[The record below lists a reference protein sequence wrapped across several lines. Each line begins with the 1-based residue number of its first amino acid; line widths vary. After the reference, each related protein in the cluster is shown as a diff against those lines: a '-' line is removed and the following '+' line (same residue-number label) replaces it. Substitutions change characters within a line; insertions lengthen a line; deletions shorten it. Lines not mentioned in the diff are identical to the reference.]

1 MNILITGTSKGIGKA
16 IAQYY
21 LSKGHNVIGISRSA
35 RSIDDD
41 KYTHIS
47 YDITNDLN
55 DLIYKIKNIYLTI
68 DVLINSAGIA
78 SMNHFLLTS
87 SKKNSE
93 IINLNYNAVFNLTRE
108 IVRLMRKSKQGRI
121 INFSTIAV
129 ALSLEG
135 EASYSASKAAVE
147 SLTKS
152 LSKELAFYGIT
163 VNCIAPS
170 PVETDLIKN
179 IPKDKINKI
188 LEQQA
193 IKKFTKTDDI
203 INILDFYI
211 SAKSNMITGQIIRLG
226 GIN

>member
-21 LSKGHNVIGISRSA
+21 LNKGYNVIGISRSA
-35 RSIDDD
+35 KSIDND

-47 YDITNDLN
+47 YDITNDLH
-55 DLIYKIKNIYLTI
+55 DLIYKIKNICPTI
-68 DVLINSAGIA
+68 DILINSAGIA

-87 SKKNSE
+87 SKKNND

-108 IVRLMRKSKQGRI
+108 IVRLMTKSKQGRI

-147 SLTKS
+147 SLTKT

-179 IPKDKINKI
+179 VPKDKINKI

-203 INILDFYI
+203 INIIDFYI
-211 SAKSNMITGQIIRLG
+211 SVKSNMITGQIIRLG